1 MDNRS
6 AHSAGQSKSTN
17 NEHVH
22 ERNQEHKQGQEYTG
36 TTNHSN
42 CAGTNNINT
51 GDSLPHPH
59 HIGNNGVGMGRFV
72 SLAVHSNPPGP
83 PSAAAA
89 ALLTLRPP
97 PRACLPL

>member
-1 MDNRS
+1 MGMS
-6 AHSAGQSKSTN
+6 YGTSQASK
-17 NEHVH
+17 
-22 ERNQEHKQGQEYTG
+22 QA
-36 TTNHSN
+36 N
-42 CAGTNNINT
+42 CAGTSNINT

-59 HIGNNGVGMGRFV
+59 QIGNNGVGMGRFV
-72 SLAVHSNPPGP
+72 SLAGHSDPPGP